1 MEFVN
6 LDLIIED
13 FITQTGHILPIDRIE
28 RKINIECGDKEYTV
42 LLKRKDIEEDRG
54 KSITSISGHLK
65 IVWHPAPE
73 LDYEWFTSDDGKQDA
88 KDLFINIDADF
99 TLENLLKL
107 PGEEYLKE
115 EFNLEET
122 EELLLQ
128 KSVGSYKYTD
138 IILKTGFEY
147 DGIEVL
153 DPDFTYSLTRM
164 QNIINQMEG
173 IGKLYGQDFTTA

>member
-6 LDLIIED
+6 LDLVIED
-13 FITQTGHILPIDRIE
+13 FITQAGHILPINRIE

-42 LLKRKDIEEDRG
+42 LLKRKDVEEDRD

-65 IVWHPAPE
+65 IMWQPAPAIARE
-73 LDYEWFTSDDGKQDA
+73 HFNTTKGQQEAENLY
-88 KDLFINIDADF
+88 INIDADF
-99 TLENLLKL
+99 VLENLLNL
-107 PGEEYLKE
+107 PSEEYLTE
-115 EFNLEET
+115 EFNLEEI

-153 DPDFTYSLTRM
+153 DPDFTYPLTRM
-164 QNIINQMEG
+164 QNIINQMQG